1 MSEKVVELTEEQ
13 IEAKDVKKAAKLN
26 KITERL
32 LGYKMREL
40 QADDIFKIVEMANK
54 LDVTDLITE
63 FLAKKDAAK
72 IQGQKAQGLAVIA
85 GKSDEAQKES
95 LTDQIKSIQE
105 DISAQ
110 SFDLVG
116 KAAKYI
122 LSHSSEIQIELN
134 SFLADL
140 TGKTTEE
147 IGKTPLVTYALL
159 VKSFFSKPELRE
171 VFELLS

>member
-1 MSEKVVELTEEQ
+1 
-13 IEAKDVKKAAKLN
+13 
-26 KITERL
+26 
-32 LGYKMREL
+32 
-40 QADDIFKIVEMANK
+40 
-54 LDVTDLITE
+54 VTDLITE